1 VVGTPRRS
9 YAGGVAL
16 TSELITLAL
25 SLARNA
31 SYAVF
36 PCSANKKPAIPKE
49 EGGNGFLDA
58 TTDPDTIRRLFAQP
72 NAALIGVATG
82 AASGISVLDVDAGR
96 YPDDAP
102 QNLADKHQA
111 ARLWWHANC
120 DRLPATRIYES
131 ASGGL
136 HVYFRHR
143 AGIGSTQSRIHQ
155 GVDTRGDG
163 GYIIGWFA
171 AGFACFDHSPPAD
184 WPDWL
189 LEALTAPKAMATPP
203 TRTARSRRPA
213 PKVDQLVRRALE
225 RIGTAP
231 EGAKH
236 ETLRDTARLLGGIQA
251 EVGFSDHEA
260 LEWFKGVLPS
270 TVKDWRNIAKTA
282 LWGLEHGRT
291 APLQLRRAD

>member
-1 VVGTPRRS
+1 VLGTPRRS

-25 SLARNA
+25 NLARNA
-31 SYAVF
+31 GYPVF
-36 PCSANKKPAIPKE
+36 PCGANKKPAIPKE

-58 TTDPDTIRRLFAQP
+58 TTDPDTIRRLFAHG

-102 QNLADKHQA
+102 QQFVDKHQA
-111 ARLWWHANC
+111 ARVWWRANC

-131 ASGGL
+131 VSGGL
-136 HVYFRHR
+136 HIYFRHR
-143 AGIGSTQSRIHQ
+143 TGIGSTQSHIHQ

-163 GYIIGWFA
+163 GYIIPWFA
-171 AGFACFDHSPPAD
+171 AGYACRDHSPPAD

-189 LEALTAPKAMATPP
+189 VEALTAPKPVATRP
-203 TRTARSRRPA
+203 TKMARSRSPA
-213 PKVDQLVRRALE
+213 PKLEQVIRRALE
-225 RIGTAP
+225 RVGTAS

-236 ETLRDTARLLGGIQA
+236 GTLRDSARLLGGIQA
-251 EVGFSDHEA
+251 EVGFSDDEA
-260 LEWFKGVLPS
+260 LEWIKGALPS
-270 TVKDWRNIAKTA
+270 TVKDWRNVEKTA
-282 LWGLEHGRT
+282 LWGLEHGRA
-291 APLQLRRAD
+291 APLELRRAN

>member
-1 VVGTPRRS
+1 
-9 YAGGVAL
+9 L

-25 SLARNA
+25 NLARNA
-31 SYAVF
+31 GYAVF
-36 PCSANKKPAIPKE
+36 PCGANKKPAIPKID
-49 EGGNGFLDA
+49 GGNGFLDA
-58 TTDPDTIRRLFAQP
+58 TTEPDTIRRLFAHP

-96 YPDDAP
+96 YPDDAS
-102 QNLADKHQA
+102 QKVVDKHQA
-111 ARLWWHANC
+111 ARAWWHANA
-120 DRLPATRIYES
+120 DRLPATRIFES

-143 AGIGSTQSRIHQ
+143 EGVGSRQSVIHQ

-163 GYIIGWFA
+163 GYIIYWFA
-171 AGFACFDHSPPAD
+171 AGYDCHDHSPPAD

-189 LEALTAPKAMATPP
+189 VEALTAPQPMATPP
-203 TRTARSRRPA
+203 NRTARSRRLTPN
-213 PKVDQLVRRALE
+213 VEQVIRRALE

-251 EVGFSDHEA
+251 EVGFSDNEA

-270 TVKDWRNIAKTA
+270 TVKDWRNVEKTA

-291 APLQLRRAD
+291 APLELRRAD